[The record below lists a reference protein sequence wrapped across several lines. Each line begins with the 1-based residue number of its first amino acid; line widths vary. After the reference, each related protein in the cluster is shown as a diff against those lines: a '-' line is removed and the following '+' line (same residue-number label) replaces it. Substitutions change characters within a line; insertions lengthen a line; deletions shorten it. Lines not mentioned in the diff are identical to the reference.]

1 MCINSFFVVFSFQTK
16 EQSSCWIYI
25 VGASWKQL
33 KQFKLNEE
41 PPRLK
46 QTTTPSSQWFQAGY
60 GPADPN
66 LELGMYGREV

>member
-1 MCINSFFVVFSFQTK
+1 M
-16 EQSSCWIYI
+16 YI

-41 PPRLK
+41 PP
-46 QTTTPSSQWFQAGY
+46 TTTPSSQWFQAGY